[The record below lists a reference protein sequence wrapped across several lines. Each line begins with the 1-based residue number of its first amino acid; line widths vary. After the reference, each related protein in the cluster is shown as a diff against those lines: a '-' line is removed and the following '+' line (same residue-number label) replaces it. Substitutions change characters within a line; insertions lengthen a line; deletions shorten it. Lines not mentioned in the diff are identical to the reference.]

1 MPLCGSDHIMDVK
14 DEIVRLKAGQRAL
27 QEKMEVNTYT
37 VDVHRTMLC
46 DLLCACYGSDKHYFD
61 CESSAQAP
69 ERINHT
75 PFVFHES
82 RLDNILRMYKSLEE
96 RFNSYDDGERGQDKE
111 RVHDFRKE
119 YAQIALSVGQQRA
132 QLEGILEECADI
144 RQSLL
149 QREQGGETEDEDECV
164 QSISTSQGLPACVSG
179 GRGSELSKLSTAWA
193 LHKAGP
199 TCPPHSVGRG
209 RYDLLHHNR

>member
-1 MPLCGSDHIMDVK
+1 MGDHIVDVK

-27 QEKMEVNTYT
+27 QEKIEVNAYT

-46 DLLCACYGSDKHYFD
+46 DLLWACYGSDKRYFD

-96 RFNSYDDGERGQDKE
+96 RFDLYEDGECGQDRE
-111 RVHDFRKE
+111 RIHDFREE

-132 QLEGILEECADI
+132 QLEDILEECADI
-144 RQSLL
+144 RQSLPL
-149 QREQGGETEDEDECV
+149 RGRRGENEDEEECV
-164 QSISTSQGLPACVSG
+164 QSISISAGSACVSS
-179 GRGSELSKLSTAWA
+179 GRGCELSKLSTAWA